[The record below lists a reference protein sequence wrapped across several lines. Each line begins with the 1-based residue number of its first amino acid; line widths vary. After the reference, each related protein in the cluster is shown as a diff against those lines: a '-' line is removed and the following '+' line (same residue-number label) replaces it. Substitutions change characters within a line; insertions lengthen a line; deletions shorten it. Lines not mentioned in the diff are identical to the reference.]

1 MNFLRAHNLSF
12 TYTGH
17 TEALRDVSF
26 SAGPGEHIA
35 LVGPNGCGKTTL
47 FDILSGYRKPAQGAV
62 SLEGLPVRG
71 LSALE
76 RARKIA
82 LVPQASRI
90 PFPYTCLETVLMGLA
105 PFHSRFAPPGEKGLL
120 RAEAV
125 MRETGVWDFAE
136 KNIQELSGGEAQRV
150 IFTRAL
156 LQVTPEADPPPRL
169 LLLDEP
175 FSELDIGS
183 RIAMMKILD
192 RYVRDYGIT
201 VIGIH
206 HDLNIAGMFARRII
220 ALQNGRVA
228 ASGSPEAVFTER
240 FFAGVFQVRA
250 EIIPHK
256 GFLFYDS
263 LEGRSLP
270 GRNREGT

>member
-1 MNFLRAHNLSF
+1 MNFLYADSLRFA
-12 TYTGH
+12 YTDGMDV
-17 TEALRDVSF
+17 LRDIGF
-26 SAGPGEHIA
+26 SAESGEHIA
-35 LVGPNGCGKTTL
+35 LVGPNGCGKSTL
-47 FDILSGYRKPAQGAV
+47 FDILSGYRKPCHGTV
-62 SLEGLPVRG
+62 YLEGRPVRG
-71 LSALE
+71 FSALE

-82 LVPQASRI
+82 FVPQAARI

-105 PFHSRFAPPGEKGLL
+105 PFRSRFAPPGEKDFP

-136 KNIQELSGGEAQRV
+136 KNIQDLSGGQVQRV

-156 LQVTPEADPPPRL
+156 LQARPETAAPPRL

-175 FSELDIGS
+175 FSELDIGC
-183 RIAMMKILD
+183 RIEMMKILD
-192 RYVRDYGIT
+192 RYARDYGIT

-206 HDLNIAGMFARRII
+206 HDLNMAGIFARRII
-220 ALQNGRVA
+220 ALQNGRLA
-228 ASGSPEAVFTER
+228 ASGSPEEVFTEH
-240 FFAGVFQVRA
+240 FFAGVFRVKV

-263 LEGRSLP
+263 LE
-270 GRNREGT
+270 NRGLEGTP